1 MCQPRIASLKK
12 DKEAAYG
19 FNHEGEKAVS
29 KEGMAILME
38 IGYGK
43 KESIFLPLSAH
54 KAYRQFV
61 L

>member
-1 MCQPRIASLKK
+1 MGLT
-12 DKEAAYG
+12 
-19 FNHEGEKAVS
+19 GEKAVS